1 MNRGL
6 KNKSAQV
13 SFLKE
18 LTLGNEVLSDKLAQV
33 FKGNRNEVVE
43 HVVRNCQKKTVLL
56 LDNRDPLN
64 HFFEWMIKSEDKLLG
79 GEKVNDLKDCPQVK
93 RLHFKKDIHGKF
105 KGQLS
110 QNNSLSIKK
119 FLNLMLASHYTVND
133 LEDLIFQAS
142 GSLLLVDFW
151 TPHPPS
157 KVCETI
163 LCNTYVIYKCVKL
176 I

>member
-1 MNRGL
+1 
-6 KNKSAQV
+6 
-13 SFLKE
+13 
-18 LTLGNEVLSDKLAQV
+18 
-33 FKGNRNEVVE
+33 
-43 HVVRNCQKKTVLL
+43 
-56 LDNRDPLN
+56 
-64 HFFEWMIKSEDKLLG
+64 MIKLEDKLLG